1 MAECSPVDSVLVLP
15 VRKFLSGDAN
25 RESGQRPRTTHNEA
39 RREVVVCC
47 MREQSAPVQLKE
59 EDVTRDRL
67 ARPSS
72 ELVVE
77 GCVRTESWRYLTGYY
92 NDALDNRK
100 W

>member
-1 MAECSPVDSVLVLP
+1 M
-15 VRKFLSGDAN
+15 
-25 RESGQRPRTTHNEA
+25 SGQS
-39 RREVVVCC
+39 V
-47 MREQSAPVQLKE
+47 PVQPIE
-59 EDVTRDRL
+59 EDVTRDGL

-77 GCVRTESWRYLTGYY
+77 RCVRTESWRYLTGYY